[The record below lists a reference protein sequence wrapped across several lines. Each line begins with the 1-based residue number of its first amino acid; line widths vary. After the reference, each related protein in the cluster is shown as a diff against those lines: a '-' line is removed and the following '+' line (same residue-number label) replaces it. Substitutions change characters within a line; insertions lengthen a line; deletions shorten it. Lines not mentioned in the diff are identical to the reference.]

1 MSRALSAFSL
11 LFTLA
16 LPTSCRR
23 PATTHDAAPS
33 SARTDAAVRDAA
45 APRETAA
52 PATAPWCF
60 EPLPR
65 ADVRAIDDQGR
76 VWTAQGLALL
86 RDDRPTP
93 VTLPDELP
101 CPSRGTFAM
110 EFVDG
115 GAAFMVL
122 DGRFYVR
129 PSRDAAFVVT
139 PACTDLAGAPWTR
152 RTAGGWA
159 FVANT
164 WRSVG
169 PGLLM
174 TREASGVSGWYAIT
188 ALDRSI
194 TAGVLDGQHSLL
206 SLINE
211 GRVVLVDQVQT
222 VAGEV
227 LAAEGGGFTTLSRS
241 TAGVVAARDAADSHR
256 VIVTAPSLGENFE
269 RIESVRDRG
278 AVTRAVVVVDLARF
292 VAVTDDSVELSVDH
306 GRTFRTVLRMP
317 PADAGGARLERPH
330 VGRLRDGRLAVA
342 TRDGLAVDRCR

>member
-1 MSRALSAFSL
+1 MWATQGRALSRDDTPTSV
-11 LFTLA
+11 TLA
-16 LPTSCRR
+16 
-23 PATTHDAAPS
+23 
-33 SARTDAAVRDAA
+33 
-45 APRETAA
+45 
-52 PATAPWCF
+52 
-60 EPLPR
+60 
-65 ADVRAIDDQGR
+65 
-76 VWTAQGLALL
+76 
-86 RDDRPTP
+86 
-93 VTLPDELP
+93 DELP

-115 GAAFMVL
+115 GAAFAVL

-129 PSRDAAFVVT
+129 PTREAPFVVT

-152 RTAGGWA
+152 RAAGGWA

-174 TREASGVSGWYAIT
+174 TRESSGVSGWYAIT

-211 GRVVLVDQVQT
+211 GRLMLVDQVQT

-227 LAAEGGGFTTLSRS
+227 LAADGGGFTTLSRS
-241 TAGVVAARDAADSHR
+241 AAGVVAARDAAGQRR
-256 VIVTAPSLGENFE
+256 VMVTAPSLGERFE
-269 RIESVRDRG
+269 RIESTRDQG
-278 AVTRAVVVVDLARF
+278 AATNAVVVVDLARF
-292 VAVTDDSVELSVDH
+292 VAVTDDAVELSVDH
-306 GRTFRTVLRMP
+306 GRTFRTVLRLP
-317 PADAGGARLERPH
+317 PGDAGGARLERPH